1 MPPDTLQDRQLRRLL
16 ETEFALVSDPAERG
30 SSTTYFHRTV
40 CWHPA
45 RSTRVL
51 RVHRD
56 AHGEPVSMQ
65 LCVSSDN
72 NNSVLL
78 KAPLSE
84 AVLRRCVAA
93 EIALLGARHA

>member
-1 MPPDTLQDRQLRRLL
+1 MSLLCNTALRRLL
-16 ETEFALVSDPAERG
+16 ETEFALVSEPVERG

-56 AHGEPVSMQ
+56 ARGEPVSMQ

-78 KAPLSE
+78 KSPLSE
-84 AVLRRCVAA
+84 TTVRQHVAT
-93 EIALLGARHA
+93 EIAMLALRHG